1 MRIGVIILPED
12 PWAQAKAMWMS
23 LEERGFAHAWIYDH
37 LAWRTLADGPWYATM
52 PTLAAAALVTE
63 RIQLGTWVTS
73 PNFRHPVTLAKDLLT
88 LDDMSGGRV
97 LAGMGAG
104 GVGWD
109 SAVFGGPDLSP
120 RQRVDRFAEFVELT
134 DLLLRQP
141 DTSYDGEWFTAVRA
155 RMVPAGSRSGFRCW
169 SLRTARGA
177 CGSPPAATAGSP
189 RAPGPADTWDDWWTG
204 VAGLVSRF
212 EQVVSEEPVTRGRPD
227 GCCPPMPARRLRWS
241 RWMHSPKL
249 PAGPPNS
256 ASPTW
261 WCTGH
266 GPTARTR
273 ATNACWTP
281 SPTCSPTGTT
291 RRPESAQPWMPG

>member
-12 PWAQAKAMWMS
+12 PWARARAMWMS

-37 LAWRTLADGPWYATM
+37 LAWRALADSPWYATM
-52 PTLAAAALVTE
+52 PTLAAAALATE

-104 GVGWD
+104 GIGWD

-141 DTSYDGEWFTAVRA
+141 DTSFDGEWYTAVRA
-155 RMVPAGSRSGFRCW
+155 RMVPAGSRSRIPLLVAANGP
-169 SLRTARGA
+169 RGMRIA
-177 CGSPPAATAGSP
+177 SGADGWITSGA
-189 RAPGPADTWDDWWTG
+189 GPADTWDEWWSG

-212 EQVVSEEPVTRGRPD
+212 EQVLAPADEPRPF
-227 GCCPPMPARRLRWS
+227 RRMLS
-241 RWMHSPKL
+241 AD
-249 PAGPPNS
+249 AGPTFALESLDAFTEAAGRAAELGFTDMVVHWPR
-256 ASPTW
+256 AD
-261 WCTGH
+261 
-266 GPTARTR
+266 GPYRGDERLLDAVAGLLTDGEYL
-273 ATNACWTP
+273 P
-281 SPTCSPTGTT
+281 S
-291 RRPESAQPWMPG
+291 

>member
-12 PWAQAKAMWMS
+12 PWARARAMWMS

-37 LAWRTLADGPWYATM
+37 LAWRALADSPWYATM
-52 PTLAAAALVTE
+52 PTLAAAALATE

-104 GVGWD
+104 GIGWD

-141 DTSYDGEWFTAVRA
+141 DTSFDGEWYTAVRA
-155 RMVPAGSRSGFRCW
+155 RMVPAGSRSRIPLLVAANGP
-169 SLRTARGA
+169 RGMRIA
-177 CGSPPAATAGSP
+177 SSADGWITSGT
-189 RAPGPADTWDDWWTG
+189 GPADTWDEWWSG

-212 EQVVSEEPVTRGRPD
+212 EQVLAPADEPRPF
-227 GCCPPMPARRLRWS
+227 RRMLS
-241 RWMHSPKL
+241 AD
-249 PAGPPNS
+249 AGPTFALESLDAFTEAAGRAAELGFTDMVVHWPR
-256 ASPTW
+256 AD
-261 WCTGH
+261 
-266 GPTARTR
+266 GPYRGDERLLDAVAGLLTDGEYL
-273 ATNACWTP
+273 P
-281 SPTCSPTGTT
+281 S
-291 RRPESAQPWMPG
+291 